1 MDLNPAQLDA
11 VATLRGPLLV
21 LAGAGTGKTRVVT
34 FRMAR
39 LIRHGTAP
47 DRILA
52 VTFTRKAAGEM
63 LQRTRNLLGKKVD
76 GRPLIGTFHS
86 VCIQVLRRHIEKLGY
101 PKEFAL
107 YDRSDQENVA
117 RDALREARVS
127 TASLRTGDLLA
138 LVSRWKSA
146 GVTPQKAAMV
156 AETDQEHLASA
167 AYRRYQQALKGY
179 GAVDFDDLLICT
191 DELFTKFPDVRRVEA
206 GRFDHVLIDEY
217 QDTNQL
223 QYRIVKQLA
232 GGHRNLCVVGD
243 DDQAIYGWRGAE
255 VEHILRFQHD
265 WPEAKVVRLV
275 DNYRSTGP
283 ILRMANTLIAFNSK
297 RHGKALI
304 AARAGGDRPR
314 ILQLPDELQEARH
327 VAGEIRIQVDAGKAQ
342 RRDFAI
348 LLRTNEQSRVF
359 EQELRKAQLP
369 YVLVGGTSFYDRR
382 EVRDLLAYVKAL
394 VNPRD
399 EVSLL
404 RIINTPPRGISRA
417 TATSLQETAT
427 KAGAMLWEILS
438 RESVTKTLRPKTAVA
453 VEAFR
458 QLIERYREASSKVKP
473 SVLLRQLIEEIG
485 YEFEIQRNF
494 DDPNERA
501 SRWQAVEDVVN
512 SAAQY
517 EQDAKEPN
525 LAGFLDQVTLDDRD
539 MGANKESKLRGDS
552 VVLMTLHSAKGLE
565 FPEVFL
571 VGMEEG
577 ILPHHRSLGGDE
589 AGLEEE
595 RRLCYVGMTRAQNKL
610 TMTLPLKRL
619 KWGKQRDTIPS
630 RFLYEMTGQ
639 ADNPNAIAARAGRV
653 PSKGRVR

>member
-39 LIRHGTAP
+39 LIRHGVQP
-47 DRILA
+47 ERILA

-63 LQRTRNLLGKKVD
+63 LQRTRALLGKKAKS
-76 GRPLIGTFHS
+76 RPLIGTFHS
-86 VCIQVLRRHIEKLGY
+86 ICIQILRRHIQKLGY

-107 YDRSDQENVA
+107 YDRGDQESLA
-117 RDALREARVS
+117 RDVLREAKVS
-127 TASLRTGDLLA
+127 GAQLRPGDFLS

-146 GVTPQKAAMV
+146 GVTPQKAGMI

-167 AYRRYQQALKGY
+167 AFRRYQQALKGF

-191 DELFTKFPDVRRVEA
+191 DQLFAQFADVRTEEA

-255 VEHILRFQHD
+255 VRHILRFQND
-265 WPEAKVVRLV
+265 WPDAKIVRLV
-275 DNYRSTGP
+275 DNYRSTAP
-283 ILRMANTLIAFNSK
+283 ILRMANTLIAMN
-297 RHGKALI
+297 RHRHEKSLV
-304 AARAGGDRPR
+304 AARPGGERPR
-314 ILQLPDELQEARH
+314 ILQLPDELEEARH
-327 VAGEIRIQVDAGKAQ
+327 VAGEIRVQVDAGQA
-342 RRDFAI
+342 RHREFAI

-359 EQELRKAQLP
+359 EQELRKASLP
-369 YVLVGGTSFYDRR
+369 YVMVGGTSFYDRR
-382 EVRDLLAYVKAL
+382 EVRDLMAYVKLL

-404 RIINTPPRGISRA
+404 RIINNPPRGISR
-417 TATSLQETAT
+417 TTSTKIQETAT
-427 KAGAMLWEILS
+427 RRGVPMWEVLTPGAPGDF
-438 RESVTKTLRPKTAVA
+438 KPKTAKA
-453 VEAFR
+453 LEAFR
-458 QLIERYREASSKVKP
+458 KLIETYRKHAETAKP
-473 SVLLRQLIEEIG
+473 SVLLKQLISDINYQYEIERL
-485 YEFEIQRNF
+485 YQ
-494 DDPNERA
+494 DPNERV

-517 EQDAKEPN
+517 EQGTDEPS
-525 LAGFLDQVTLDDRD
+525 LTQFLDQVTLDDRD
-539 MGANKESKLRGDS
+539 MGANKEDKLRGDS

-565 FPEVFL
+565 FSKVYL
-571 VGMEEG
+571 VGLEEG
-577 ILPHHRSLGGDE
+577 ILPHHRSLAGDE

-595 RRLCYVGMTRAQNKL
+595 RRLCYVGMTRAQDRL
-610 TMTLPLKRL
+610 TMSLPLKRL
-619 KWGKQRDTIPS
+619 KWGKSRDTIPS

-653 PSKGRVR
+653 PAKGRTK